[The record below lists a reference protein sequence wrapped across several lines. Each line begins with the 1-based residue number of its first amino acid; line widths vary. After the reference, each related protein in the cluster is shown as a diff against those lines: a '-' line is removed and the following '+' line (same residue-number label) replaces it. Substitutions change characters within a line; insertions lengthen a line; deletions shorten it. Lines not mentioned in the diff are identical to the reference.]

1 MGKTTKS
8 LVAFVAAS
16 VLSFAPVAAQAATAG
31 NGDVSNAMRYG
42 DSAPLGSI
50 LTEINADDTSKT
62 IASAFPLNFF
72 GQKYEGLCA
81 SDNGGVYP
89 VLTASDSCTDAY
101 NLSVAEL
108 ARDAMSPMIAVL
120 ASDLNPGSDN
130 CTALQSATT
139 FGTACKVY
147 GGATTI
153 DGRDAM
159 VFTWYRIPM
168 FADDN
173 APGTFATFQ
182 MILIKRD
189 TPNGDTVGY
198 NFDFEFNYGTVTD
211 IEDGYS
217 FANPT
222 TSCDYA
228 GNIAD
233 CRWGVGPANYSTPGV
248 EGGVATGYEFFNE
261 FEISR
266 LADSGN
272 FALVANSLNSDIPGR
287 YTCAM
292 MDGVTVDCNAV
303 TAGLADTGADSGQLA
318 FLGGLAALSLVAG
331 AAVVVRRR
339 KA

>member
-1 MGKTTKS
+1 M
-8 LVAFVAAS
+8 VAIIAAS
-16 VLSFAPVAAQAATAG
+16 VLSLAPVAAQAATAG

-42 DSAPLGSI
+42 VSAPLGNVI
-50 LTEINADDTSKT
+50 AGINGDDTSET
-62 IASAFPLNFF
+62 IASSFPVNFF
-72 GQKYEGLCA
+72 GTKYEGLCI
-81 SDNGGVYP
+81 SDNGTVSP
-89 VLTASDSCTDAY
+89 VLTSSDTCSNSY

-108 ARDAMSPMIAVL
+108 ARDSESPMIAVL
-120 ASDLNPGSDN
+120 ASDLHPGSDN
-130 CTALQSATT
+130 CAALQAATT
-139 FGTACKVY
+139 FGTACTVY
-147 GGATTI
+147 GGSTTI

-168 FADDN
+168 YAN
-173 APGTFATFQ
+173 ANTPGTFATFQ

-189 TPNGDTVGY
+189 TPNGATLGY
-198 NFDFEFNYGTVTD
+198 NFDFEFNYATVSD

-217 FANPT
+217 YADPT
-222 TSCDYA
+222 TNCDYA
-228 GNIAD
+228 AQISD

-248 EGGVATGYEFFNE
+248 VGGVATGYEFFNE

-272 FALVANSLNSDIPGR
+272 FALIANSLNSDIPGR

-292 MDGVTVDCNAV
+292 MDGIAVDCNAL
-303 TAGLADTGADSGQLA
+303 TAGLAETGADNGQLA
-318 FLGGLAALSLVAG
+318 LFGGLAALSLVAG

>member
-1 MGKTTKS
+1 MKKFTKA
-8 LVAFVAAS
+8 LTAVVAAS
-16 VLSFAPVAAQAATAG
+16 VLSLAPVAAQAVSPG

-50 LTEINADDTSKT
+50 LTEINDDDTSKT
-62 IASAFPLNFF
+62 IASTFPLNFF
-72 GQKYEGLCA
+72 GVKYEGLCA

-89 VLTASDSCTDAY
+89 VLTASDACTDAY
-101 NLSVAEL
+101 NYSVAEL
-108 ARDAMSPMIAVL
+108 ARDAKAPMIAVL
-120 ASDLNPGSDN
+120 AADLNPGSDN
-130 CTALQSATT
+130 CTALQAATT

-147 GGATTI
+147 GGSATI

-159 VFTWYRIPM
+159 VFTWYRVPM
-168 FADDN
+168 YADNN

-189 TPNGDTVGY
+189 TPNGDTLGY

-211 IEDGYS
+211 LEDGYS
-217 FANPT
+217 FADPAT
-222 TSCDYA
+222 ACDYA
-228 GNIAD
+228 GNLAD

-261 FEISR
+261 FETSR
-266 LADSGN
+266 LVDSGN
-272 FALVANSLNSDIPGR
+272 FALVAHSLNSTIPGR

-292 MDGVTVDCNAV
+292 LDGAAVGCNAV
-303 TAGLADTGADSGQLA
+303 TDGLAETGADNGQLA
-318 FLGGLAALSLVAG
+318 LLGGLAALSMVAG
-331 AAVVVRRR
+331 AAVVARRR